1 MEDAPKP
8 PSKSERTRAAI
19 LAAARELFAA
29 EGYERA
35 TVRDIAA
42 RAGIDPA
49 LVIRYFGSKE
59 ALFVRSVDF
68 DLRLPDLRDVAP
80 GAIGPAIVRHFLGVW
95 EGEGGNGGLTLL
107 LRTAAVN
114 AIAAAKLREVFA
126 GQVMPM
132 LSRAGGA
139 DAAGRAGLISS
150 QLLGLAL
157 CRYVLE
163 LPPVVAM
170 PREQIVAE
178 VGATVQ
184 RYLEG

>member
-1 MEDAPKP
+1 
-8 PSKSERTRAAI
+8 
-19 LAAARELFAA
+19 
-29 EGYERA
+29 
-35 TVRDIAA
+35 
-42 RAGIDPA
+42 
-49 LVIRYFGSKE
+49 
-59 ALFVRSVDF
+59 
-68 DLRLPDLRDVAP
+68 
-80 GAIGPAIVRHFLGVW
+80 
-95 EGEGGNGGLTLL
+95 
-107 LRTAAVN
+107 
-114 AIAAAKLREVFA
+114 
-126 GQVMPM
+126 MPM

-139 DAAGRAGLISS
+139 DAAARAGLISS